1 MRLYDYAA
9 SPNCYKVRLAL
20 AQLAID
26 YERVPTDIF
35 GGDTLTDEYAE
46 VNPARRTPVLE
57 TDEGDRLPE
66 SGAIL
71 LYLAEGTDLLPDGP
85 LERAQVQRWLFFE
98 QSQVVPTIGG
108 IRFLAGTGRMNLD
121 DIAKG
126 PSVQAL
132 KVLESRLAEHD
143 FLVGD
148 SYTLADLAL
157 FGYVHTAGD
166 WGIDMGKFPAVQ
178 AWLDRVQEQPGFMN
192 DLEDFPENAQIG
204 KSKSIHG

>member
-1 MRLYDYAA
+1 VRLYDYGA
-9 SPNCYKVRLAL
+9 SPNCYKVRLLL
-20 AQLAID
+20 AQLGTE

-35 GGDTLTDEYAE
+35 GGDTLTDEYAA

-57 TDEGDRLPE
+57 TDDGDHLPE

-71 LYLAEGTDLLPDGP
+71 LYLAEGTDLLPEDL
-85 LERAQVQRWLFFE
+85 LERAQVMRWLFFE

-108 IRFLAGTGRMNLD
+108 LRFLAGTGRMDLES
-121 DIAKG
+121 IAKG

-132 KVLESRLAEHD
+132 KVLESRLSEHD

-166 WGIDMGKFPAVQ
+166 WGVEMDRFPAVQ
-178 AWLDRVQEQPGFMN
+178 RWLDRVREQPGYMN

-204 KSKSIHG
+204 TSKSIHG